1 MPLPRRLWDSCVII
15 DYLAGRAEVAEACKK
30 IIAQAE
36 RGELEIV
43 VSSIATIEVAYL
55 EGSDDQDSEA
65 RIRELFGRNYIVPV
79 GIDVQVASL
88 ARRLVRKY
96 RSGPKLK
103 PPDAA
108 HLATA
113 IQWGIP
119 VIETTDP
126 DLLRLDRQEGEPP
139 ITIRRPLYEGAL
151 RMPGME

>member
-1 MPLPRRLWDSCVII
+1 MPAPRRLWDSCVII
-15 DYLAGRAEVAEACKK
+15 DYLVGRAELAESCSN
-30 IIAQAE
+30 IIEQAE

-43 VSSIATIEVAYL
+43 VSTLATIEVAYL
-55 EGSDDQDSEA
+55 AGSTDQDSEMK
-65 RIRELFGRNYIVPV
+65 IREFFGRTYIIPAA
-79 GIDVQVASL
+79 IDMRVASL

-113 IQWGIP
+113 IQWGVP

-126 DLLRLDRQEGEPP
+126 DLLRLDRLEGEPP
-139 ITIRRPLYEGAL
+139 IAIRRPLYEGPM
-151 RMPGME
+151 RMSGM